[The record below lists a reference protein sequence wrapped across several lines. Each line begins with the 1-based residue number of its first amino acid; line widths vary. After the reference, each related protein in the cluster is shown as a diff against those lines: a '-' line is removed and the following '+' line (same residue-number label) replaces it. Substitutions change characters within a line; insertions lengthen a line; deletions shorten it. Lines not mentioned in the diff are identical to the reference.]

1 MGELMRSTDWSKT
14 HFGPVDSWAP
24 ALRTMVSFLLVNR
37 FPSMLRWGPDFCQIY
52 NDAYLPILGMK
63 HPRSLGQRASECWP
77 EIWPVIEPLLQ
88 SVFRG
93 GEPTWMEEIQL
104 DVLRHDRLEE
114 AHFAFAY
121 SPVPDET
128 VLSGIGGVL
137 ATVHETTEGVVG
149 QRRGLVLRDLGA
161 RSGEAK
167 TAVKASVIA
176 AQTLA
181 QHPKDVPFALIYLFD
196 GNRKRALLAAAAGIR
211 MGTAGSP
218 LEIDLSGAQS
228 REVIWPL
235 AETARTET
243 QQFVEDLQ
251 QKLSQ
256 VPLGPWVDPPRS
268 AAILPIRSN
277 VPHHPAGFLVLG
289 VSSRLHFD
297 NRYRDFYELISSQV
311 ATAIANARTY
321 EEEREHARALAEIDR
336 AKTAFFN
343 DVSHEFRTPLTL
355 MLGPLEDEMR
365 ENPNGRARLEIA
377 HRNSLRLLKLVNTL
391 TDFARI
397 EAGRIDIVYE
407 PTNLAAV
414 TAELA
419 SIFRSTIERAGLRLV
434 VDCPPLSEE
443 VYVDREMWEKIVLNL
458 LSNALKFTFEGE
470 IKISLCWCREHI
482 ELSVSD
488 TGVGIPAAELSHIF
502 ERFHRVLGTRSRA
515 QEGAGIGLALVKE
528 LAKIHGGGVR
538 VRSVEGHGATFT
550 VTVLTG
556 HAHLPAERFVGTG
569 SRVRDSSGAMPFV
582 EEALRWSPVGMSSSA
597 SDLPAK
603 LDLTIPSV
611 ISRDGL
617 KSTRILFADDNAD
630 MRDYIGRLLAERYE
644 VETVADGH
652 AALERILADPP
663 DLVLADVMMPRLDGL
678 GLLRRLRADKRTQT
692 LPVIMLSARVEE
704 EVRIEGLSEGVDDYL
719 TKPFSAREL
728 MARVATHLEMAR
740 LRRAAVAALHES
752 EKRFRELAGGAPVMI
767 WVMDEHGNTEFA
779 NGIFLKYFQVTLE
792 DVTGQRWK
800 DLVHPGDREVYT
812 QKLLAAASAGRL
824 FRAEGRVRRGDG
836 EWRWIDSWAVPRSTE
851 SERAPGMVGCS
862 ADITDR
868 KRVERELQ
876 EREEQLRQAN
886 EQLHV
891 LSRRLFQIQEAER
904 RHLARELHD
913 QMGQTLTAAKIDL
926 QVTQSLVERPAIV
939 QRLDDSIA
947 ILERLL
953 DQARQL
959 SLELRPP
966 LLDDLGLVPAL
977 RWYLDQYARRA
988 GLAVEF
994 FADPALER
1002 VDADIETACFRV
1014 AQEALTNVVRHAR
1027 AQTVSVELHRALEVL
1042 HLVTRDDGIGFDL
1055 TTACQRP
1062 SLGLLGIRE
1071 RVALVGGELDYK
1083 SAPGRGTEVHAFFPV
1098 QSGLKSEERRL

>member
-37 FPSMLRWGPDFCQIY
+37 FPLLLRWGPDFCQLY
-52 NDAYLPILGMK
+52 NDAYLPILGKK
-63 HPRSLGQRASECWP
+63 HPRALGQRASECWP
-77 EIWPVIEPLLQ
+77 EIWHVIEPLLQ
-88 SVFRG
+88 NVFNG
-93 GEPTWMEEIQL
+93 GEATWMEELQL
-104 DVLRHDRLEE
+104 DVLRYDHLEE
-114 AHFAFAY
+114 SHFAVAY
-121 SPVPDET
+121 SPVPDGT
-128 VLSGIGGVL
+128 APSGIGGVL
-137 ATVHETTEGVVG
+137 ATVHETTDRVVG

-196 GNRKRALLAAAAGIR
+196 GDRKQAILAAAAGIR
-211 MGTAGSP
+211 MGTEGSP
-218 LEIDLSGAQS
+218 FEIDLSGAQS

-235 AETARTET
+235 AETARTEK

-251 QKLSQ
+251 RKLSK

-268 AAILPIRSN
+268 AVILPIRSN
-277 VPHHPAGFLVLG
+277 VPHQPAGILVLG

-297 NRYRDFYELISSQV
+297 EPYRDFYELVSSQV

-321 EEEREHARALAEIDR
+321 EEESKHAEALAEIDR
-336 AKTAFFN
+336 AKTSFFN

-397 EAGRIDIVYE
+397 EAGRLDIVYE

-419 SIFRSTIERAGLRLV
+419 SIFRSAIERVGLRLV
-434 VDCPPLSEE
+434 VDCPPLPEE

-470 IKISLCWCREHI
+470 IKISLCMCREHI
-482 ELSVSD
+482 EVSVSD

-528 LAKIHGGGVR
+528 LATIHGGGVR

-556 HAHLPAERFVGTG
+556 HAHLPADRFVGTG
-569 SRVRDSSGAMPFV
+569 SRPRGSSGAMPFV
-582 EEALRWSPVGMSSSA
+582 EEALRWSPLGTSSCA
-597 SDLPAK
+597 RGCPAK
-603 LDLTIPSV
+603 LDLTAPSV
-611 ISRDGL
+611 ISREGP

-663 DLVLADVMMPRLDGL
+663 DLVLADVAMPRLDGL
-678 GLLRRLRADKRTQT
+678 GLLRRLRADKRTRT
-692 LPVIMLSARVEE
+692 LPIIMLSARAEE
-704 EVRIEGLSEGVDDYL
+704 GVRIEGLSEGLDDYL

-740 LRRAAVAALHES
+740 LRRAAVAALQES
-752 EKRFRELAGGAPVMI
+752 
-767 WVMDEHGNTEFA
+767 
-779 NGIFLKYFQVTLE
+779 
-792 DVTGQRWK
+792 
-800 DLVHPGDREVYT
+800 
-812 QKLLAAASAGRL
+812 
-824 FRAEGRVRRGDG
+824 
-836 EWRWIDSWAVPRSTE
+836 
-851 SERAPGMVGCS
+851 
-862 ADITDR
+862 
-868 KRVERELQ
+868 
-876 EREEQLRQAN
+876 EEQLRQAN

-926 QVTQSLVERPAIV
+926 QVIQSLKERSAIV
-939 QRLDDSIA
+939 KRLDDSVA
-947 ILERLL
+947 VLDRLL
-953 DQARQL
+953 QQARQL

-977 RWYLDQYARRA
+977 RWSLDQYARRA
-988 GLAVEF
+988 GLTVEF

-1014 AQEALTNVVRHAR
+1014 AQEAVTNVVRHAH
-1027 AQTVSVELHRALEVL
+1027 AQTVRVELHRAPELL
-1042 HLVTRDDGIGFDL
+1042 HLVTRDDGIGFDV
-1055 TTACQRP
+1055 TTAFQRP

-1098 QSGLKSEERRL
+1098 QPGLKAEEPRP